1 MQIWLEHTMNMG
13 THAVAIEPFV
23 KAARSDNMLGFFLC
37 PMPGDSHQACRAEL
51 HVGLKLYTSR
61 SSAALKMVE
70 LPPMA
75 ANPARVRRW
84 LESSP
89 PHISL
94 VFSPLK
100 ERGPPRR

>member
-1 MQIWLEHTMNMG
+1 MTECGERRPSELQTNLD
-13 THAVAIEPFV
+13 P
-23 KAARSDNMLGFFLC
+23 
-37 PMPGDSHQACRAEL
+37 CRAESW
-51 HVGLKLYTSR
+51 GTRLKLYTSR

-70 LPPMA
+70 LPPTA
-75 ANPARVRRW
+75 ANPTRVRRW

-100 ERGPPRR
+100 ERGPPPR